1 MKSNSQD
8 PFANNP
14 DPQAVDETLR
24 LIANLPVPE
33 GLEDRVHAA
42 LHSAPRRG
50 RLLAWPGLLR
60 PSYAWMRTAAAAAIV
75 FVVVGGG
82 WGVYSRVQKGLP
94 ARTVAMPAQSSSP
107 GGFSGA
113 SAIRTPQTLNAPALI
128 QPAKTRPLPRK
139 ASKKA
144 ASRIRSAAPPNG
156 QPEAADKSAP
166 QAAAPASK

>member
-1 MKSNSQD
+1 MKSNSQY
-8 PFANNP
+8 PFANSPN
-14 DPQAVDETLR
+14 PQAVDETLR
-24 LIANLPVPE
+24 LIANLPTPD

-50 RLLAWPGLLR
+50 RLLAWPQSLR

-75 FVVVGGG
+75 FIVAGGG

-94 ARTVAMPAQSSSP
+94 AKTVAMPARSSAP

-128 QPAKTRPLPRK
+128 QPAKTHPLPRK
-139 ASKKA
+139 ALKKA
-144 ASRIRSAAPPNG
+144 ASRTGPAALSNG
-156 QPEAADKSAP
+156 QPAAAAKSAP
-166 QAAAPASK
+166 QATAPVSK